1 MELHVKHL
9 NEVTRLNLSASAR
22 ISQALRVND
31 IGTAQRIAASAALG
45 STPLRWQPSAS
56 TTDLPTRTPAAPS
69 SAHQVDVWA

>member
-31 IGTAQRIAASAALG
+31 IGTAQRIAASAALV
-45 STPLRWQPSAS
+45 SAPLRWQP
-56 TTDLPTRTPAAPS
+56 TTPAVAPAPRPVTPS
-69 SAHQVDVWA
+69 LSEHQVDVWA